1 MKMKK
6 LFTQIFVS
14 YLLLLIFTIFIL
26 AAYELDVQGKF
37 YKQEVKNDLLARA
50 NLISA
55 MLSEREWRQK
65 SALDSLARVLSAH
78 GRVRLTLIG
87 RDGQVL
93 SDSQKDAAR
102 MDNHADRPEI
112 KQALRTGV
120 GYAMRHSYTLN
131 EELVYLAIPFKPNGK
146 IMGLVRVAFPYAA
159 YRQSLQELQR
169 HFLFGG
175 LFVILLTALLS
186 YITSRRISK
195 PIEDIKEGAQ
205 RFARG
210 QFSPPV
216 TETGTYEIQA
226 LARTLNTMAGQLDK
240 RIRTISLQRNEQ
252 EAMLRSMKEGILAI
266 DIHERILSI
275 NQVALKF
282 FNIKDEDVRKRPVYE
297 VIRHKDMLDFIRRA
311 LASNKYLEDEITVM
325 EGKERVLL
333 LHGDVLSDAQG
344 RMIGTLIVMNNIT
357 RIKQLDRMRQEFV
370 ANVSHELKTPITSI
384 KGYVETLREGAAEDP
399 KTRKRFLDIIA
410 RQSDR
415 MNAIIDDLLQLSKIE
430 QRYGKLNVDLQQ
442 KELLPVIRSA
452 ISACQQKADE
462 KNISIE
468 VECDA
473 QLSAVINPP
482 LLEQALVNL
491 LDNAIK
497 YSNAGGRVRI
507 VAETDGQRLRL
518 SVQDWGCGIEKQ
530 YQHRLFERFYRVDK
544 GRSREMGGT
553 GLGLAIVKH
562 IALAHKGKV
571 SVKSVPGEGSVFYIE
586 LRKGS
591 SD

>member
-37 YKQEVKNDLLARA
+37 YKQEVKKDLLARA
-50 NLISA
+50 NLAAAI
-55 MLSEREWRQK
+55 LRNTDWGEKQK
-65 SALDSLARVLSAH
+65 LDSLTGVLSKH
-78 GRVRLTLIG
+78 GNVRLTIIR
-87 RDGQVL
+87 RDGLVL
-93 SDSQKDAAR
+93 SDSHKDAAQ

-112 KQALRTGV
+112 KQALQGKV
-120 GYAMRHSYTLN
+120 GFSMRHSYTLKK
-131 EELVYLAIPFKPNGK
+131 ELVYLAIPFRSHGK
-146 IMGLVRVAFPYAA
+146 ISGFVRVAFPYAA
-159 YRQSLQELQR
+159 FRQSLQDLQY

-175 LFVILLTALLS
+175 FIVILLTAVLS

-195 PIEDIKEGAQ
+195 PLENIKEGAQ
-205 RFARG
+205 RFAQG

-216 TETGTYEIQA
+216 TEKGTQEIQA
-226 LARTLNTMAGQLDK
+226 LANTLNTMAGQLDK

-282 FNIKDEDVRKRPVYE
+282 FNIEEKDVRKHPVYE

-311 LASNKYLEDEITVM
+311 LASKKYLEDEITVT

-333 LHGDVLSDAQG
+333 LHGDVLSDVQG

-399 KTRKRFLDIIA
+399 KTRNRFLDIIA

-430 QRYGKLNVDLQQ
+430 QRYGKLNIDLQP

-452 ISACQQKADE
+452 ISACRQKADE
-462 KNISIE
+462 KHITIE
-468 VECDA
+468 VECDTR
-473 QLSAVINPP
+473 LSALINSP

-497 YSNAGGRVRI
+497 YSNAGGRVRV
-507 VAETDGQRLRL
+507 VAETDGQLLRL

-571 SVKSVPGEGSVFYIE
+571 SVKSVPGEGSVFCIE

-591 SD
+591 SN

>member
-1 MKMKK
+1 MKIKK
-6 LFTQIFVS
+6 LFTQIFIS

-37 YKQEVKNDLLARA
+37 YKQEVKKDLLARA

-55 MLSEREWRQK
+55 MLRDRDWRQK
-65 SALDSLARVLSAH
+65 QTLDSLTRVLSKH
-78 GRVRLTLIG
+78 GHVRLTLIR
-87 RDGQVL
+87 RDGRVL
-93 SDSQKDAAR
+93 SDSHKDAAQ
-102 MDNHADRPEI
+102 MDNHADRPEV
-112 KQALRTGV
+112 KQALRGSV
-120 GYAMRHSYTLN
+120 GYFMRHSYTLN
-131 EELVYLAIPFKPNGK
+131 EELVYLAVPFKRDGK
-146 IMGLVRVAFPYAA
+146 ITGFVRVAFPYAA
-159 YRQSLQELQR
+159 YRQSLRDLQS

-175 LFVILLTALLS
+175 LIVILLTALLS

-195 PIEDIKEGAQ
+195 PLENIKEGAQ

-216 TETGTYEIQA
+216 TEKGTQEIQA
-226 LARTLNTMAGQLDK
+226 LANTLNTMASQLEK

-252 EAMLRSMKEGILAI
+252 EAMFRSMKEGILAI

-275 NQVALKF
+275 NQVAVKF
-282 FNIKDEDVRKRPVYE
+282 FNIEENDVRQRPVYE

-311 LASNKYLEDEITVM
+311 LASSGHLEDEVAVM
-325 EGKERVLL
+325 GGKERVLL
-333 LHGDVLSDAQG
+333 LHGDVLLDAQG
-344 RMIGTLIVMNNIT
+344 QTMGTLIVMNNIT

-384 KGYVETLREGAAEDP
+384 KGYVETLREGAADDAG
-399 KTRKRFLDIIA
+399 TRRRFLDIIA
-410 RQSDR
+410 RQTDR

-430 QRYGKLNVDLQQ
+430 QRYGKLAIELQQ

-452 ISACQQKADE
+452 VSACQQKADD
-462 KNISIE
+462 KNITIE
-468 VECDA
+468 VDCED
-473 QLSAVINPP
+473 QLTAVINPP

-497 YSNAGGRVRI
+497 YSNPGGKVRI
-507 VAETDGQRLRL
+507 CAQSAEQNVRL

-530 YQHRLFERFYRVDK
+530 YHDRLFERFFRVDK

-562 IALAHKGKV
+562 IALAHKGHAY
-571 SVKSVPGEGSVFYIE
+571 VKSEPGNGSTFTLI
-586 LRKGS
+586 LQKNI
-591 SD
+591 